1 MIAVSLDP
9 VFIKLCVEADDEA
22 VLDPVGRCAQVSAR
36 PHRLG
41 QDRLLTV
48 GRSSEVLHLLP
59 LGNSHGFCRFQ
70 QFPRGVLVKAGLLGI
85 DDLFGTDL
93 FGLKKL
99 LSIFTGGST
108 FAQVGPIDFHN
119 DLLSVP
125 SSSIKDS
132 MAFALEKGPALYW
145 PYLLTFMGTRR
156 TS

>member
-1 MIAVSLDP
+1 MIAVSLHP
-9 VFIKLCVEADDEA
+9 VFVKLGVEADDEA
-22 VLDPVGRCAQVSAR
+22 VLDPVGRCAQVAAR

-48 GRSSEVLHLLP
+48 GSSSEVLHLLS
-59 LGNSHGFCRFQ
+59 LGNSHGFCCFQ
-70 QFPRGVLVKAGLLGI
+70 QFPGGVLVKAGLLGI

-108 FAQVGPIDFHN
+108 FAKVSPIDFHN

-125 SSSIKDS
+125 GFS
-132 MAFALEKGPALYW
+132 
-145 PYLLTFMGTRR
+145 
-156 TS
+156 